1 MSAPSEFEILET
13 VLDQNLLNGE
23 IVKWPTTADCKS
35 APYGFEG
42 STPSLTTINEA
53 AGVTQWLE
61 FLPSKQA
68 VASSNLVSRSIET
81 YKFLEAEV

>member
-1 MSAPSEFEILET
+1 MYTS
-13 VLDQNLLNGE
+13 GG

-35 APYGFEG
+35 APYGFGG
-42 STPSLTTINEA
+42 STPPPTTINEA

-68 VASSNLVSRSIET
+68 VEGSNPFTRSIEQ
-81 YKFLEAEV
+81 KRLEAEVQLITYFINYIYIEN